1 MSSPQPQQQLQG
13 VTEPSFARYRE
24 IIPVLSD
31 NTHKGQGGRVCVL
44 GGSSEYTG
52 APYFSGMSA
61 LRLGADLSHVICAED
76 AATAIKSYSPDLIVH
91 PLIRTRTIEQLELTA
106 TDDKSRAAVK
116 DVVDKIHAK
125 VKDEITGILERV
137 HVLVIGPGL
146 SRDETMQQTAKQ
158 AIQKA
163 RSLDM
168 PVVIDADGLFLIQN
182 EPELIQGY
190 SRAILTPNLV
200 EFARLCKVKSIN
212 AEEQSGEQPAA
223 QRLAH
228 AFGGVVV
235 VQKGKHDTISNGT
248 AVHAVTNTGGLK
260 RSGGQGDL
268 LTGMIAT
275 SLAWIVAAQ
284 RSNSKDGK
292 GKSVDNHTNF
302 LVACYGAC
310 TFTRRCSQL
319 AFEKHGRAVQSSD
332 ILDEIGPM
340 FANYVE
346 RARPIAH
353 WSEAIY
359 G

>member
-1 MSSPQPQQQLQG
+1 MKL
-13 VTEPSFARYRE
+13 FLLR
-24 IIPVLSD
+24 
-31 NTHKGQGGRVCVL
+31 
-44 GGSSEYTG
+44 YTG

-61 LRLGADLSHVICAED
+61 LRLGADLCHIICTED

-91 PLIRTRTIEQLELTA
+91 PLIRTRTIEQLELTTA
-106 TDDKSRAAVK
+106 DDDKSRAATK
-116 DVVDKIHAK
+116 AVVDKIHAK
-125 VKDEITGILERV
+125 AKDEINGILERV
-137 HVLVIGPGL
+137 HVLVVGPGL
-146 SRDETMQQTAKQ
+146 SRDATMQRMAKH

-163 RSLDM
+163 RSQHM

-190 SRAILTPNLV
+190 SRVILTPNLV
-200 EFARLCKVKSIN
+200 EFARLCKVKKIN
-212 AEEQSGEQPAA
+212 AEEQAGEQPAA
-223 QRLAH
+223 QRLSH

-235 VQKGKHDTISNGT
+235 VQKGKHDIISNGT
-248 AVHAVTNTGGLK
+248 SVHAVTNTGGLK

-275 SLAWIVAAQ
+275 SLAWVVAAR
-284 RSNSKDGK
+284 RSNQAQGGSRGDDDD
-292 GKSVDNHTNF
+292 SEANHARF

-340 FANYVE
+340 FAGYIE
-346 RARPIAH
+346 QARASAL
-353 WSEAIY
+353 WSEAIC